1 MTKEIIN
8 QGKELETVESKF
20 NKTKEIIEKIYGKD
34 IEVKLI
40 EIDWKKLITMWY
52 VNNWRIEQ
60 FWSLDWYDIATR
72 WNWIDIYF
80 LVLKQLWINEEV
92 FKELTKTD
100 IKKLYHTYL
109 KMSYFYDRLDISG
122 SISPKSKRH
131 YNHENIRD
139 YSLINSP
146 FMTMFDFALIKSL
159 WRFDKDSFKDDND
172 REEVLKKKKAE
183 LKYWIKNWV
192 DDVDLF
198 IMPKFLPDYAIADKK
213 QARDIVTKHGQLL
226 TNKKIITKE
235 NIDFILKQ
243 WLITENEANEYNK
256 LIEERDNTKNTQ
268 KKLSSLK
275 DNISMS

>member
-243 WLITENEANEYNK
+243 WLITEDEANEYNR
-256 LIEERDNTKNTQ
+256 LIEERDS
-268 KKLSSLK
+268 KKDIDKDLEKLK
-275 DNISMS
+275 GKVSNN